1 MPEWIREAVRALD
14 AADALAPLRE
24 LFYVWPGCSTS
35 MGIRWVCC
43 PGRPRRPCARCWTS
57 GGRSASTAGF
67 TGPNA
72 WLGMMEKVSA
82 QIAPL
87 IGAEPREV
95 TVANSTTINLHQL
108 LSTLFR
114 PTGTRRKILVDETV
128 FCSDLY
134 AIRSHLALRG
144 LDPVG
149 DLVMVPTVDGV
160 LLSEEMLI
168 DGMTDD
174 VACVVLPSVV
184 YHTGQLLDMPRL
196 TAAARERDDPDRL

>member
-1 MPEWIREAVRALD
+1 MPICYVLIT
-14 AADALAPLRE
+14 AAQKERGSRGIGKGEVGECQSGLVKRSGRSMRPMLWRRCE
-24 LFYVWPGCSTS
+24 SCFTSGRGCSTS
-35 MGIRWVCC
+35 MGIRWGCC
-43 PGRPRRPCARCWTS
+43 PAPPRRPCARCWTF
-57 GGRSASTAGF
+57 G
-67 TGPNA
+67 GPNA
-72 WLGMMEKVSA
+72 WLGMMAKVSA

-114 PTGTRRKILVDETV
+114 PTETRRKILVDETV

-168 DGMTDD
+168 DRMEDD
-174 VACVVLPSVV
+174 VACVVLPSV
-184 YHTGQLLDMPRL
+184 
-196 TAAARERDDPDRL
+196 